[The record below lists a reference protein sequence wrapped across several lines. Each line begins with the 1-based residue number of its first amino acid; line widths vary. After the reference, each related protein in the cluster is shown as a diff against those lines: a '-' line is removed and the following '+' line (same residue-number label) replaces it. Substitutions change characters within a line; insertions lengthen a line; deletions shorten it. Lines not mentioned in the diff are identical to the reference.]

1 MGNLDVLDSQF
12 HQKCAPTSGSSAS
25 SWSKTKMMEWDLQY
39 LGATYIPP
47 NLSTVEIEHFF
58 TLRPAELE
66 VISKSR
72 GASIR
77 LGLALHVGFLRFSGG
92 LLNTTDLIPEAVL
105 QHIGKQISKGERP
118 PQIASIRS
126 LYRRRGRTLFDHQQA
141 AAGIL
146 SFRKLTEGAERNLL
160 GYLRK
165 ETWDAL
171 EDEELSFRI
180 RKWLYELKYF
190 SLGDRPLRSLLYRA
204 RRMRE
209 DDLTAAIAR
218 SVGFLPAKVPNR
230 T

>member
-1 MGNLDVLDSQF
+1 
-12 HQKCAPTSGSSAS
+12 
-25 SWSKTKMMEWDLQY
+25 MMEWDLQY